1 MGQALGRLSYLF
13 FTFLPDQLFAKLPV
27 THADLTGRTYLVSG
41 SNTGIG
47 LGLAIHL
54 ARLNP
59 GHLILAVRDLQ
70 KGEAA
75 KQAILAQTGFAG
87 LLEVWELDMADFGS
101 VRRFAERANSTLRRL
116 DGAVLNAG
124 IHPAK
129 WDVTCDGWEKTL
141 QVNVLSTGLLGVLLL
156 PLLQSA
162 TRLPPPHADAS
173 QMPPH
178 LTFTGSGGDTL
189 LLIFIALFTLW
200 WLALFLAKFAEKNAP
215 NILQALNGK
224 RESDHKD
231 RYPTSKLLLLFL
243 TREIA
248 ALHQAEGVVVNVV
261 DPGLCVSE
269 LGRDMDLKP
278 ALLFI
283 LRRLGWNTAK
293 GALNLLYAVLSPT
306 PPGAYISAGEI
317 RQPSFW
323 SRSVEGKRVQKQI
336 WTEMVDVW
344 RGVAPVM
351 AEIN

>member
-59 GHLILAVRDLQ
+59 GRLILAVRDLQ

-101 VRRFAERANSTLRRL
+101 VGRFAERANSTLKRL

-129 WDVTCDGWEKTL
+129 WDVTRDGWEKTL
-141 QVNVLSTGLLGVLLL
+141 QVNVLATGLLGVLLL
-156 PLLQSA
+156 PLLQST
-162 TRLPPPHADAS
+162 TRLPPPHADYAS
-173 QMPPH
+173 QTPPH
-178 LTFTGSGGDTL
+178 LTFTGSG
-189 LLIFIALFTLW
+189 
-200 WLALFLAKFAEKNAP
+200 ALFLAKFAEKTAT
-215 NILQALNGK
+215 NILQAL
-224 RESDHKD
+224 SDETKSNHKD

-248 ALHQAEGVVVNVV
+248 ALPQAEGVVVNVV

-283 LRRLGWNTAK
+283 LTRLGWTTAK
-293 GALNLLYAVLSPT
+293 GALNLLYAVLNPT

-317 RQPSFW
+317 RQPSSW
-323 SRSVEGKRVQKQI
+323 SRSVQGIRVQKQI
-336 WTEMVDVW
+336 WAEMLDVW

-351 AEIN
+351 AETNFDQGSILPWEQCLC